1 MLSEE
6 LYNYDAEAWHGVSNA
21 TYLATLNAWLI
32 YNDFSLYEDALM
44 ILEEQGQ
51 YEACHGIKMAIGF
64 IEDVMAHRFGEAEK
78 VTEREDEIVLT
89 HDEHSRVSDL
99 IFKDIM
105 TEIYEKHVNQYK
117 KNN

>member
-6 LYNYDAEAWHGVSNA
+6 LYNYDAEAWAGISNA

-32 YNDFSLYEDALM
+32 YNDFKIYEDALL

-51 YEACHGIKMAIGF
+51 YEACHGIKMAIAF
-64 IEDVMAHRFGEAEK
+64 IEDTMANRFDEAESISE
-78 VTEREDEIVLT
+78 TDEEIILT
-89 HDEHSRVSDL
+89 HDEHAKVSTL
-99 IFKDIM
+99 IFQDIM
-105 TEIYEKHVNQYK
+105 TEIYEKQINQYK